1 MKTGA
6 TIRRKRS
13 TDAPAAA
20 ADAPVDQ
27 TPPIPVLPSQPLK
40 RTATDAVPLEEISAA
55 LRALPHGAVDEST
68 RRLEITPAAQ
78 ASLAPMI
85 AALRWAA
92 VAFGMIFSTKSALQG
107 DVGAVIGLAIVVFIT
122 SWRSILPLR
131 LGSKK
136 FEDRLV
142 IFTDVALLG
151 GAVGYSSGP
160 RGALNLC
167 VFVAV
172 AVAALGWGYVIGAS
186 SAAVAFAG
194 MTIGALIDGNIGRAW
209 TASSGSFA
217 LGLCV
222 SVILGGFVR
231 TQLINAEHRR
241 RDVAGRL
248 DTLTETNDLLIL
260 LNSVARTLPASLN
273 QREAIAN
280 IRDELLRP
288 FQPGVICLFEYD
300 EINEE
305 WAPKLAEGCV
315 LRPTSTTKELPPALG
330 AAVGAT
336 RPLLRTNLA
345 AHVGEAISSGSGS
358 GMYVELRARS
368 RVVGLLGLEHPVAD
382 HFDERDRRLL
392 GGLADVLALTLD
404 NARRFGRLRSL
415 GAEEERTRIARDLH
429 DRLGQ
434 WLTYISFELE
444 RIIVNGSEDAP
455 QLSRLY
461 QDVQR
466 ALEELRETLRQL
478 RSEVTIGRPLSMVG
492 KELIDRFT
500 ERTDIGVDWLVSDPG
515 EHMPVAV
522 ENELLRI
529 LQESLSN
536 IDKHANAAHV
546 DVSWDIEDGSG
557 VLRVQDDGKGFDTAR
572 GIRDNAYGLVGMR
585 ERADAIGARLIISST
600 PGEGTTVTVIAGS
613 SIPASREA

>member
-6 TIRRKRS
+6 TIRRRRS
-13 TDAPAAA
+13 ANAPAVATE
-20 ADAPVDQ
+20 DSVGQ
-27 TPPIPVLPSQPLK
+27 TLPIPVLPAQPLK
-40 RTATDAVPLEEISAA
+40 RTAADAVPLEDISAA
-55 LRALPHGAVDEST
+55 LRALPHGTVDDST
-68 RRLEITPAAQ
+68 RRLDITPAAQ

-131 LGSKK
+131 LGSRK

-172 AVAALGWGYVIGAS
+172 AVAALGWGYVHRRGIGRRGLRRHDPRRAHRRQHRPRLDRVVRLVRPGAGRVGHPRWVRAHAADQRRAPTTRRGRTARHADRDQRPADPPELGGADAAGLAQPARGDRQHPRRAAPAVPARRDLPLRVRRDQRGVGPEAGRGMCAPPDERHEGAAARVGGRRRRDAPVAAHQPGGARRRRHQLGLGLGHVRRAPWRAAAS
-186 SAAVAFAG
+186 SACSDSSTPSPTTSTSGTA
-194 MTIGALIDGNIGRAW
+194 
-209 TASSGSFA
+209 ASS
-217 LGLCV
+217 
-222 SVILGGFVR
+222 
-231 TQLINAEHRR
+231 
-241 RDVAGRL
+241 
-248 DTLTETNDLLIL
+248 
-260 LNSVARTLPASLN
+260 
-273 QREAIAN
+273 
-280 IRDELLRP
+280 
-288 FQPGVICLFEYD
+288 
-300 EINEE
+300 
-305 WAPKLAEGCV
+305 
-315 LRPTSTTKELPPALG
+315 
-330 AAVGAT
+330 
-336 RPLLRTNLA
+336 
-345 AHVGEAISSGSGS
+345 
-358 GMYVELRARS
+358 
-368 RVVGLLGLEHPVAD
+368 
-382 HFDERDRRLL
+382 

-444 RIIVNGSEDAP
+444 RIIVNGSQDAP

-500 ERTDIGVDWLVSDPG
+500 ERTDD
-515 EHMPVAV
+515 
-522 ENELLRI
+522 
-529 LQESLSN
+529 
-536 IDKHANAAHV
+536 
-546 DVSWDIEDGSG
+546 
-557 VLRVQDDGKGFDTAR
+557 R
-572 GIRDNAYGLVGMR
+572 GRLAR
-585 ERADAIGARLIISST
+585 ER
-600 PGEGTTVTVIAGS
+600 PG
-613 SIPASREA
+613 